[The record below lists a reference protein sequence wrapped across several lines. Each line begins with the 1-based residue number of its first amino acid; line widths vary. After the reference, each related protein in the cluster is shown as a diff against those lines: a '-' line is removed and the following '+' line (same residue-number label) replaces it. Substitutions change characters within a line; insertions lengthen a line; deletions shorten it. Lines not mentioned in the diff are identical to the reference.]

1 MLNLRNVGRP
11 GDIRDF
17 DYSWTVPVMHDTPY
31 DMRKLLFR
39 PNSLSFCDFLN
50 YGSLDK
56 DTVVRERKR
65 AMPIAT
71 VIDGR
76 SRYEN

>member
-1 MLNLRNVGRP
+1 
-11 GDIRDF
+11 
-17 DYSWTVPVMHDTPY
+17 MHDTPNH
-31 DMRKLLFR
+31 MRKLLFR

-50 YGSLDK
+50 YRSLDK
-56 DTVVRERKR
+56 DTVVRKGIR

-76 SRYEN
+76 SRYEIRIIDTGQKPFIVGTCA